1 MTPPTAFAKC
11 SALRR
16 RVYQANIVLPS
27 VTFCHWSDATFDCA
41 SVISRAEKKLCII
54 MVQNHIHGG
63 KRTGLIYTLMLEL
76 GKSHLATLPSSG
88 SLQYSKK

>member
-16 RVYQANIVLPS
+16 RVYQAYILLPS
-27 VTFCHWSDATFDCA
+27 VTFCHWSDATVDCA
-41 SVISRAEKKLCII
+41 SVISRAEKKLCIT

-63 KRTGLIYTLMLEL
+63 K
-76 GKSHLATLPSSG
+76 SS
-88 SLQYSKK
+88 